1 MPPGLR
7 GCPSRHKTSSHI
19 DKGIEHVDRH
29 STLAAHAQA
38 EEKPLGQRS
47 THVAHTQA
55 RNHKTRMALAHQE
68 KNRLS
73 TNPRTAQALNSLHH
87 IPQRAARRRAPS
99 PPPTGHSS
107 IANTW
112 TSPHIQTADSNAHSH
127 QRQCVTATS
136 RIVPLSAP
144 NSCFHNASI
153 WTHPMSKD
161 GALHISI
168 SPTASFPSAT

>member
-1 MPPGLR
+1 MPPGT

-29 STLAAHAQA
+29 STPAAHAQA

-55 RNHKTRMALAHQE
+55 RKTVNYKTPMALAQPE

-73 TNPRTAQALNSLHH
+73 TNPGTAQALNSRHH
-87 IPQRAARRRAPS
+87 IPERAARRRAPS
-99 PPPTGHSS
+99 LPRTGHTS

-127 QRQCVTATS
+127 QRHCVTATS
-136 RIVPLSAP
+136 RIDPLSAP
-144 NSCFHNASI
+144 NCCFHNVSI

-161 GALHISI
+161 GALHISVT
-168 SPTASFPSAT
+168 PQQ